1 MTKTRRRLL
10 LLLIS
15 PLLLLVTVMGLL
27 YVPPVQRWA
36 IGLATDYAE
45 RQTGFDIGIEGLRIR
60 FPLDIE
66 LEGLC
71 VVDPPR
77 DTLVCVESAVVD
89 LDLMRLPMGRIGVEG
104 IELCR
109 GYVDT
114 HSLIETAHV
123 RGRIERL
130 ALKADELNL
139 RKSHITINNTEIDDC
154 DIAVTI
160 TPSEEEDTTE
170 SQPSPWRIVADR
182 LEIRQSR
189 VAIALPADSLCIDG
203 TIRKATLHTA
213 DVNLREQTYAIDS
226 LSLHTDTLLY
236 ERTNLPRQRG
246 GLDLGHIALGESR
259 LSVARFL
266 YSQPENLLRGTL
278 TSDRLTER
286 CGLGIRHLATTIEMA
301 GTDIAIDSLAIA
313 TPHSHLE
320 ASGRASLEAFTP
332 DRGGMTSLEATAH
345 IGREDLLLT
354 TDSATSSLLR
364 RVCPDQP
371 LEASLRLE
379 GNIDSLW
386 TDTLC
391 LSMPS
396 VIHMEARGW
405 AAHLADSLRER
416 AAHLTMDLKS
426 ADLTCVN
433 RLVGSDAFRLPPMT
447 LSAEAR
453 MRGSVYD
460 VDALLGEHR
469 GTAHL
474 KGRLDAENMSYEA
487 RLRTNELNL
496 GHFLPHDSLHTLSSL
511 TTLSGRGTDL
521 FSPTTRMKAES
532 HVDHLGYAAWDLDS
546 IMLYAV
552 VEEGKGHMQLTSEN
566 RLARLDACAEARME
580 RQLSDARLD
589 IDMRQ
594 MDMHTLGFT
603 PDSLLLALVLHA
615 EGESDLKDTHRLT
628 ARIQA
633 QQLMLP
639 DTTFHPQDL
648 QATLLMTPDTIDLQ
662 AETGDLDI
670 RLSAAHSID
679 ELNRRFA
686 ELMAELDAERKAYN
700 LRQDTLRTL
709 LPDVN
714 LHVRAGSDNPVA
726 NMLQTRGYTI
736 DRLYMD
742 LKTDTVAGVN
752 GFGHLYA
759 LNTGAILIDTIQWH
773 VYQDDSGVNME
784 ARVRNSPKNKV
795 VSFESTLKADVT
807 PSGIEASLLFN
818 DAKGK
823 KGVDLGLR
831 ADIMENGYRLH
842 FTPLNPIIAYRRFQ
856 LNEDNFVAL
865 TNDMRIEGLVDLL
878 ADDGT
883 GLKFYSTEGDA
894 LQDLSLSVN
903 RFNLGELTQVIPY
916 MPSIGGFLHGDLHY
930 LQSDSTTLSI
940 STDMTVQGMT
950 YEGAPLGQVGLN
962 AVYLPNGDG
971 THYVDGIV
979 TQNGNEVMALN
990 GMYQSKDD
998 EGHIDGQAELKR
1010 LPLSLANGFI
1020 PDGMATMKGY
1030 VAGNL
1035 EVEGP
1040 TRNPLLSGMLATDSM
1055 ALNSVPYNLNLRFPN
1070 DTLRIT
1076 QSHVNLDRIEA
1087 YAAGNAPLVL
1097 DGEVDFSD
1105 LDAIRLNVG
1114 VRADNYQLI
1123 NAPKTRNSL
1132 AYGKANVNMRGMI
1145 RGTLDNLRMR
1155 GMLSVLGST
1164 DLTYV
1169 LEDSPITVEDRLAD
1183 LVTFVDFTDTIEHEV
1198 IQTKRQYIDMQLTID
1213 IEQAA
1218 QVHCLLSET
1227 GNDYINL
1234 EGGGRLTLTY
1244 DNDNGMLLGGR
1255 YTILSGDMNYTVLP
1269 VVGSKHFRI
1278 ESGSY
1283 VEFQGDILNPAL
1295 HIRAN
1300 ERMRSTVTENN
1311 QPRSV
1316 AFDVGLTIS
1325 QTLENMGLEFT
1336 LSAPEDMT
1344 VQNELAAMSAEDR
1357 GRVAVTMLA
1366 TGMYLS
1372 DLTGGG
1378 GFSTSN
1384 TLNSYLQNEINN
1396 LVGLAQSTIDVNVG
1410 IENNTSQTGR
1420 AQTDYSFSFAKRF
1433 WGNRISVI
1441 IGGKITSGSDA
1452 ENTGQSIIDNVS
1464 IEYRLDNSATRYVKL
1479 YYDHNYESLLE
1490 GELTEMGAGVVF
1502 RKKSERLGELFVF
1515 KKNNQGIQSNQR
1527 TQNNQNTRNT
1537 RSNQN
1542 NQNTRSN
1549 QNTQSTLT
1557 PSSTPSN
1564 QSNQSTPSNQNTQT
1578 PPSTPSN
1585 QSNPSTPTPPL
1596 PPTITP
1602 SNVKN

>member
-1 MTKTRRRLL
+1 MTKARRRLL
-10 LLLIS
+10 LLVFS
-15 PLLLLVTVMGLL
+15 PLLLLVVAMGLL

-36 IGLATDYAE
+36 VGLATDYAA
-45 RQTGFDIGIEGLRIR
+45 RQTGFDITIDGVRIR
-60 FPLDIE
+60 FPLDVE
-66 LEGLC
+66 LQGLC
-71 VVDPPR
+71 VVDPPS
-77 DTLVCVESAVVD
+77 DTLLCVENAIVD
-89 LDLMRLPMGRIGVEG
+89 LDLVRLPLGHIGVEG
-104 IELCR
+104 IELRR
-109 GYVDT
+109 GFIDT
-114 HSLIETAHV
+114 HSLIASTHV
-123 RGRIERL
+123 RGHLERL
-130 ALKADELNL
+130 ALQADDLNL
-139 RKSHITINNTEIDDC
+139 RKSSITINNTEIDDC
-154 DIAVTI
+154 DVAI
-160 TPSEEEDTTE
+160 TLNPTEDNDTTA
-170 SQPSPWRIVADR
+170 SQPSPWGIMVDR

-189 VAIALPADSLCIDG
+189 VALTMPADSLSIDG
-203 TIRKATLHTA
+203 TIRQATLHSA
-213 DVNLREQTYAIDS
+213 DVNLREQSYAIDS
-226 LSLHTDTLLY
+226 LFLHADTLNY
-236 ERTNLPRQRG
+236 ARTNLPHQRG

-259 LSVARFL
+259 LGIARFL
-266 YSQPENLLRGTL
+266 YSQPQDLLRGTV

-286 CGLGIRHLATTIEMA
+286 CGLSITHLATTLEMV
-301 GTDIAIDSLAIA
+301 GTDITLDSLSIA
-313 TPHSHLE
+313 TPHSHLK
-320 ASGRASLEAFTP
+320 ARGRASTKAFAPGQSGMARMEAN
-332 DRGGMTSLEATAH
+332 AH
-345 IGREDLLLT
+345 IGREDILLA
-354 TDSATSSLLR
+354 TDSTTSALLQ

-371 LEASLRLE
+371 LKASLRLE

-386 TDTLC
+386 MDTLC

-396 VIHMEARGW
+396 VAHMEARGW
-405 AAHLADSLRER
+405 AAHLADSLQER
-416 AAHLTMDLKS
+416 AARITMDLKS

-433 RLVGSDAFRLPPMT
+433 RLVGSNDFRLPPMT
-447 LSAEAR
+447 LSAEAQ
-453 MRGSVYD
+453 MRGNVYD

-474 KGRLDAENMSYEA
+474 KGRINTDGMRYDA

-496 GHFLPHDSLHTLSSL
+496 GHFLPRDSLHTLSSL
-511 TTLSGRGTDL
+511 TTISGQGTDL
-521 FSPTTRMKAES
+521 FSPTTRLHAES
-532 HVDHLGYAAWDLDS
+532 HVDHLGYRAWDLDS

-552 VEEGKGHMQLTSEN
+552 VEEGRGHMQLTSEN

-580 RQLSDARLD
+580 RRLSDARLD
-589 IDMRQ
+589 LDMRQ
-594 MDMHTLGFT
+594 LDMHTLGFT

-615 EGESDLKDTHRLT
+615 EGESNLRDTHRLS
-628 ARIQA
+628 ANVQA

-648 QATLLMTPDTIDLQ
+648 VATLLMTPDTMALQ

-670 RLSAAHSID
+670 QLTAAHSLD
-679 ELNRRFA
+679 QLRHCLDQ
-686 ELMAELDAERKAYN
+686 LMAELDAERKAYN

-709 LPDVN
+709 LPDMN
-714 LHVRAGSDNPVA
+714 LHIRAGSDNPVA

-742 LKTDTVAGVN
+742 FKTDTVAGVN

-759 LNTGAILIDTIQWH
+759 LNTGAILLDTIQWH

-784 ARVRNSPKNKV
+784 ARVKNSPKNRV

-807 PSGIEASLLFN
+807 PSGAEASILFY

-823 KGVDLGLR
+823 KGVDLGLK

-883 GLKFYSTEGDA
+883 GMKFYSTEGDA

-916 MPSIGGFLHGDLHY
+916 MPPIGGFLHGDLHY

-950 YEGAPLGQVGLN
+950 YKGAPLGKVGLN
-962 AVYLPNGDG
+962 AVYLPNSDG

-979 TQNGNEVMALN
+979 TQNDAEVMALN
-990 GMYQSKDD
+990 GMYHSKADG
-998 EGHIDGQAELKR
+998 GHIDGQAELKR
-1010 LPLSLANGFI
+1010 LPLSLASGFI
-1020 PDGMATMKGY
+1020 PDGMATMQGY

-1035 EVEGP
+1035 EVQGP
-1040 TRNPLLSGMLATDSM
+1040 TRNPLLSGMLTTDSM
-1055 ALNSVPYNLNLRFPN
+1055 ALVSVPYNLNLRFPN

-1097 DGEVDFSD
+1097 DGEVDFSN

-1169 LEDSPITVEDRLAD
+1169 LEDSPITVEDRLSD

-1198 IQTKRQYIDMQLTID
+1198 IKTKRQYIDMQLTIN

-1244 DNDNGMLLGGR
+1244 DNDNGMLLNGR

-1269 VVGSKHFRI
+1269 VVGSKHFHI

-1283 VEFQGDILNPAL
+1283 VEFQGDMLNPAL

-1300 ERMRSTVTENN
+1300 QRMRSTVTENN

-1316 AFDVGLTIS
+1316 AFDVGLNIS

-1366 TGMYLS
+1366 TGMYMS

-1410 IENNTSQTGR
+1410 IENNTSETGHT
-1420 AQTDYSFSFAKRF
+1420 QTDYSFSFAKRF

-1452 ENTGQSIIDNVS
+1452 ENTGESIIDNVS

-1502 RKKSERLGELFVF
+1502 RKKSERLGELFIF
-1515 KKNNQGIQSNQR
+1515 KKN
-1527 TQNNQNTRNT
+1527 QNNPNIPRNQYNRSAQNTPGTRNT
-1537 RSNQN
+1537 TDSQ
-1542 NQNTRSN
+1542 
-1549 QNTQSTLT
+1549 
-1557 PSSTPSN
+1557 
-1564 QSNQSTPSNQNTQT
+1564 
-1578 PPSTPSN
+1578 
-1585 QSNPSTPTPPL
+1585 NPSTTP
-1596 PPTITP
+1596 ITSP
-1602 SNVKN
+1602 NNANK